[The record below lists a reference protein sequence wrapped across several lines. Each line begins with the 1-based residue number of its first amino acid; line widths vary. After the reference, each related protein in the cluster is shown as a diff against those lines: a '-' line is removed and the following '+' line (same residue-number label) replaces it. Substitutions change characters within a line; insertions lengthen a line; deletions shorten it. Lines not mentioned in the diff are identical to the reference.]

1 MSARI
6 TSKTLV
12 SALRRQV
19 EAAGGHAMVLTKG
32 DEISGAVILALA
44 NRGLVRGLRERGL
57 APDGSY
63 QWVAAGPDDAE
74 DPAAVS
80 AYIERRRNFDPD
92 IWVVEIDVEDP
103 EAWLDE
109 FIGAS

>member
-44 NRGLVRGLRERGL
+44 NRGVRAHLPDRSRHVPSCPWGAPEKSRG
-57 APDGSY
+57 
-63 QWVAAGPDDAE
+63 VAQLG
-74 DPAAVS
+74 
-80 AYIERRRNFDPD
+80 
-92 IWVVEIDVEDP
+92 
-103 EAWLDE
+103 
-109 FIGAS
+109 